1 MFDKTRCRLA
11 QLTLVLLALLALA
24 LPVRSQEDLAGQFYA
39 LVNGARLENGL
50 APYGWSTELAASAQ
64 RHADDLAAHRMASH
78 TGSDGSTPAQRIAEA
93 GYGAWEGVTGENFWT
108 GFGTVEEAFAWFMD
122 DPPHRANILNPRY
135 REIGIGVASDPE
147 GRFYYVLDFGA
158 RPNVLPIFI
167 DDGAATTEST
177 EVAIRLT
184 NENARPQGEGT
195 LFIGKAVEIRISD
208 DLDFDD
214 QPWQP
219 WEPLVAWTLP
229 DQPGEH
235 MVYVQFRDGAGRTTV
250 SSDSIL
256 LVPGAGTPTP
266 IPPTPTPT
274 PLPPTDT
281 PTPLPTDTPT
291 PTPPPTATPT
301 PSPSPTATP
310 LPPSPTPTPLAIA
323 EAATPIPFP
332 TWTPLPPTPAPP
344 VAGGYG
350 PVLGLLCALQ
360 VIAVLLGIYLILRR
374 RPP

>member
-1 MFDKTRCRLA
+1 MFNGIRCRFA
-11 QLTLVLLALLALA
+11 QLTLVLLALLTPA
-24 LPVRSQEDLAGQFYA
+24 LPVRSQEDPAGRFYA

-184 NENARPQGEGT
+184 NEEARPQGEGT
-195 LFIGKAVEIRISD
+195 LFMGKAVEVRIGD

-214 QPWQP
+214 RPWQP
-219 WEPLVAWTLP
+219 WEPLVVWTLS
-229 DQPGEH
+229 DRPGEH
-235 MVYVQFRDGAGRTTV
+235 TVYVQFRDGAGRTTV
-250 SSDSIL
+250 SGDSIL
-256 LVPGAGTPTP
+256 LVSGAGTPTLPPPTETSTP
-266 IPPTPTPT
+266 IPPTGTPIPSPTSTPTPT
-274 PLPPTDT
+274 PLPTE
-281 PTPLPTDTPT
+281 
-291 PTPPPTATPT
+291 TPT
-301 PSPSPTATP
+301 PSPTSTATL
-310 LPPSPTPTPLAIA
+310 LPPSSTPPPLAIA
-323 EAATPIPFP
+323 EVATPVLFP
-332 TWTPLPPTPAPP
+332 TWTPFPPTPAPP

-350 PVLGLLCALQ
+350 PVLGLLCLLH
-360 VIAVLLGIYLILRR
+360 VIAALLGIYLILRR
-374 RPP
+374 RPL

>member
-1 MFDKTRCRLA
+1 MPCEIKYQFARLA
-11 QLTLVLLALLALA
+11 LILLALLALA
-24 LPVRSQEDLAGQFYA
+24 PPVRSQEDLAGQFYA

-64 RHADDLAAHRMASH
+64 RHADDLAAHRLASH

-93 GYGAWEGVTGENFWT
+93 GYGAWEEVTGENFWT

-135 REIGIGVASDPE
+135 REIGVGVASDPE

-184 NENARPQGEGT
+184 NEEARPQGEGT

-235 MVYVQFRDGAGRTTV
+235 TVYVQFRDGAGRTTV

-291 PTPPPTATPT
+291 PTPPPTETPT
-301 PSPSPTATP
+301 PFPSPTATP
-310 LPPSPTPTPLAIA
+310 LPPAPTPTPLQIA
-323 EAATPIPFP
+323 EVVMPTPFP

-350 PVLGLLCALQ
+350 SVLGVACALQ
-360 VIAVLLGIYLILRR
+360 VVAVLLSLCLALRR
-374 RPP
+374 R